1 MEEKKKDRKKEY
13 SAARRLSLRIGRRI
27 AGADESGLEI
37 RHSRHS
43 HIRFFRVQGKSSP
56 QNPTFLQDLL
66 INSTLAISQSILEIF
81 FQPVSSVRGSARHPS
96 WMKGAGS
103 SSQGAFGCD
112 AAAFAASSEL
122 DNFSFCISQSSLAT
136 KHSDTPF
143 RKPFAFLLPCLVFFV
158 IVIVV
163 GLLSYLISQ
172 WKFR

>member
-1 MEEKKKDRKKEY
+1 MLL
-13 SAARRLSLRIGRRI
+13 AASLWVSD
-27 AGADESGLEI
+27 AGSPVLMNPGWKFVTPGI
-37 RHSRHS
+37 RTFD
-43 HIRFFRVQGKSSP
+43 FFRVQGKSSP

-66 INSTLAISQSILEIF
+66 INSTLAISQSIFEIF

-96 WMKGAGS
+96 GMKGAGS

-163 GLLSYLISQ
+163 GSLSYLIIQ
-172 WKFR
+172 CKFR